1 MGRVRDNVGGHA
13 VRLLVVAIVAAV
25 VTGCGSHSAQPT
37 AIVAHAPSPF
47 ADSPVEVDIRG
58 LAPGEAVVLHA
69 SWASVRG
76 GAWTSSVP
84 LRAGR
89 SGSIRL
95 RGVSGMRF
103 LWSMRPTDPGS
114 VICCFGAPIA
124 GRNAVTLS
132 VTSGGRQLAR
142 TSLSR
147 RITPASVRVRYL
159 TVAHDRI
166 YGYEFTP
173 AGGARRPGVLVI
185 GGSEGGDGVGVV
197 EAAGLLAAHG
207 YPTLALAYFK
217 EPGLPSALARIPLEY
232 FARALRVLR
241 RQPDV
246 DTAHLVVMGS
256 SRGGE
261 AALLI
266 ASTFPTVV
274 HGAIALVP
282 NVNIGPSPA
291 RSAIPAW
298 TYRGQAL
305 APGTPIPL
313 GRIDGPIMAV
323 GGGLDN
329 VWDSPTY
336 VQEIQQRLRDS
347 HSRFDDTTLVY
358 PQAGHNIG
366 VPVPYLPQPIEQSFF
381 GGTAGG
387 DAAAK
392 ADLWPRIL
400 RYLSQLTQSMP
411 KG

>member
-1 MGRVRDNVGGHA
+1 M
-13 VRLLVVAIVAAV
+13 LAIVAAV
-25 VTGCGSHSAQPT
+25 VTGCGSHPAESM

-58 LAPGEAVVLHA
+58 LAPGESVALHA
-69 SWASVRG
+69 SWVGVRG

-84 LRAGR
+84 LRAGP

-103 LWSMRPTDPGS
+103 LWTMRPTDTGS

-124 GRNAVTLS
+124 GRSAVTLS
-132 VTSGGRQLAR
+132 VTSAGRQLAR

-147 RITPASVRVRYL
+147 RITPASVRVSSL
-159 TVAHDRI
+159 TVARDGI
-166 YGYEFTP
+166 FGYEFTP
-173 AGGARRPGVLVI
+173 ARGARKPGVLVL
-185 GGSEGGDGVGVV
+185 GGSEGGDSVSVV
-197 EAAGLLAAHG
+197 DTAGMLAAHG

-217 EPGLPSALARIPLEY
+217 EPGLPSALERIPLEY
-232 FARALRVLR
+232 FARALRMLR

-246 DTAHLVVMGS
+246 DPAHLVVMGS

-266 ASTFPTVV
+266 ASTFPTLV
-274 HGAIALVP
+274 HGPIALVP
-282 NVNIGPSPA
+282 NGNIASSPA
-291 RSAIPAW
+291 GPAIPAW

-305 APGTPIPL
+305 TPGTPIPL
-313 GRIDGPIMAV
+313 GRIDGPLIAV

-329 VWDSPTY
+329 VGDSPIH
-336 VQEIQQRLRDS
+336 VQEIQQRRRDS
-347 HSRFDDTTLVY
+347 HSRFGDTSLIY

-366 VPVPYLPQPIEQSFF
+366 APVPYLPQPIDQSLF
-381 GGTAGG
+381 GGTAAG

-400 RYLSQLTQSMP
+400 RYLGQPSQSMP
-411 KG
+411 QG

>member
-1 MGRVRDNVGGHA
+1 
-13 VRLLVVAIVAAV
+13 
-25 VTGCGSHSAQPT
+25 
-37 AIVAHAPSPF
+37 
-47 ADSPVEVDIRG
+47 
-58 LAPGEAVVLHA
+58 
-69 SWASVRG
+69 
-76 GAWTSSVP
+76 
-84 LRAGR
+84 
-89 SGSIRL
+89 
-95 RGVSGMRF
+95 MRF
-103 LWSMRPTDPGS
+103 LWSMRPTGPGS

-147 RITPASVRVRYL
+147 RITPASVRVGHL
-159 TVAHDRI
+159 SVAHDGI

-217 EPGLPSALARIPLEY
+217 EPGLPSALERISLEY

-246 DTAHLVVMGS
+246 DPAHLVVMGS

-266 ASTFPTVV
+266 ASTFPTLV

-282 NVNIGPSPA
+282 NVNIGPSLPLG
-291 RSAIPAW
+291 SSVPAW

-347 HSRFDDTTLVY
+347 HFRFDDTSLVY

>member
-1 MGRVRDNVGGHA
+1 MSRVRDSRAHA
-13 VRLLVVAIVAAV
+13 VRLLVLALVAAG
-25 VTGCGSHSAQPT
+25 VTGCGSHPAGPA

-47 ADSPVEVDIRG
+47 ADSPVAVDIRG

-69 SWASVRG
+69 SLAAVRG
-76 GAWTSSVP
+76 GAWTSSLP
-84 LRAGR
+84 LRAGPG
-89 SGSIRL
+89 GSIRL

-103 LWSMRPTDPGS
+103 LWSMRPTGPGS
-114 VICCFGAPIA
+114 VICCFAAPIA
-124 GRNAVTLS
+124 GRNTVTLS
-132 VTSGGRQLAR
+132 VSAGGRELAR

-147 RITPASVRVRYL
+147 RITPSSVRVRYL
-159 TVAHDRI
+159 TVARDGI

-173 AGGARRPGVLVI
+173 AGDARRPGVLVF

-217 EPGLPSALARIPLEY
+217 EPGLPAALERIPLEY
-232 FARALRVLR
+232 FAGALRMLR

-246 DTAHLVVMGS
+246 DPDHLVVMGS

-266 ASTFPTVV
+266 ASTFPTLV

-282 NVNIGPSPA
+282 NVNIGSSPA
-291 RSAIPAW
+291 GPTTPAG

-305 APGTPIPL
+305 APATPIPL
-313 GRIDGPIMAV
+313 EHIDGPIMAV
-323 GGGLDN
+323 GGGLDSL
-329 VWDSPTY
+329 WDSPLY
-336 VQEIQQRLRDS
+336 VQEIQQRLRAS
-347 HSRFDDTTLVY
+347 HFRFEDTSLIY
-358 PQAGHNIG
+358 PQTGHDIG
-366 VPVPYLPQPIEQSFF
+366 VPVPYLPQPIEQSYF
-381 GGTAGG
+381 GGTAAAG
-387 DAAAK
+387 AAAK

-400 RYLSQLTQSMP
+400 RYLNQLTQSMP

>member
-1 MGRVRDNVGGHA
+1 MGRARDRTVGYA
-13 VRLLVVAIVAAV
+13 VRLLVVAIVAAG
-25 VTGCGSHSAQPT
+25 VTGCGSHLAEPT

-58 LAPGEAVVLHA
+58 LAPGESVVLHA
-69 SWASVRG
+69 SWAAHRG
-76 GAWTSSVP
+76 GAWTSSVV
-84 LRAGR
+84 LRAGPG
-89 SGSIRL
+89 GSIRL
-95 RGVSGMRF
+95 RGLSGMRF

-114 VICCFGAPIA
+114 VICCFAAPIA
-124 GRNAVTLS
+124 GRNTVTLS
-132 VTSGGRQLAR
+132 VTSQGRQLAR

-159 TVAHDRI
+159 TVAHGGI
-166 YGYEFTP
+166 YGYEFAP
-173 AGGARRPGVLVI
+173 AGDARRPGVLVF
-185 GGSEGGDGVGVV
+185 GGSEGGLGGVD
-197 EAAGLLAAHG
+197 AAGLLAAHG

-217 EPGLPSALARIPLEY
+217 EPGLPAALERVPLEY
-232 FARALRVLR
+232 FARALRMLR

-246 DTAHLVVMGS
+246 DPDHLVVMGT

-266 ASTFPTVV
+266 ASTFPRLV

-282 NVNIGPSPA
+282 NVNIGSSPA
-291 RSAIPAW
+291 GSAIPAW

-347 HSRFDDTTLVY
+347 HFRFSDTSLIY
-358 PQAGHNIG
+358 PQAGHDIG
-366 VPVPYLPQPIEQSFF
+366 GPVPYLPQPIDQSFW
-381 GGTAGG
+381 GGTAAGE
-387 DAAAK
+387 AAAK

-400 RYLSQLTQSMP
+400 HYLSQLTQSMP